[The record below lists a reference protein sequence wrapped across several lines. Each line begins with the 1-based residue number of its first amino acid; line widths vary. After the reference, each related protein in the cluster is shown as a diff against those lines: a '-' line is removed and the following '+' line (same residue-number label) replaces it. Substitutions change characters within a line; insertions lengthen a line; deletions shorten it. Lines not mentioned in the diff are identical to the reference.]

1 MENQIIIN
9 AELREEISK
18 KACKSLR
25 AQGKIPAIVYGITSE
40 SIPIAVELSAIK
52 NIMKSEKKENTILQ
66 IMQSNKVKSD
76 AMIKEIQ
83 YDYLSDHIIHV
94 DFIRIDLKKLV
105 EVEIPVALF
114 GEAIG
119 VKTEDGLLEFIS
131 RNVHVRCLPTQIPKE
146 IRVDVSFLRP
156 IRCFAPLPPRPRKKS
171 LKWPKWL
178 KLSKGRSKALLAPLP
193 LPRAPLLR
201 MPLPL
206 KRTRARTKA
215 RKKIKAKANRQR
227 RDKFL
232 FSLAW
237 ATLIKNM
244 KKHRTMPGSY
254 ASTRSAG
261 AMISSWPGWET
272 SCNTKKPSSAAN
284 RSSW

>member
-146 IRVDVSFLRP
+146 IRVDVS
-156 IRCFAPLPPRPRKKS
+156 
-171 LKWPKWL
+171 
-178 KLSKGRSKALLAPLP
+178 ALHVGQSIKVETLVKTDAYEVISPANTVLC
-193 LPRAPLLR
+193 AV
-201 MPLPL
+201 
-206 KRTRARTKA
+206 AA
-215 RKKIKAKANRQR
+215 KAKEEVAEV
-227 RDKFL
+227 
-232 FSLAW
+232 AEV
-237 ATLIKNM
+237 AEVVE
-244 KKHRTMPGSY
+244 G
-254 ASTRSAG
+254 AVEGAAG
-261 AMISSWPGWET
+261 AAAAAPG
-272 SCNTKKPSSAAN
+272 AAAPDAAAAEKDKGKDKGKEKDKGKGK
-284 RSSW
+284 